1 MIAKSNVPSRR
12 SQEGRSESKIQTA
25 IRNKLTKQGW
35 IVIKLIQTSFNGIP
49 DLLCLKDGKA
59 VFIEV
64 KKEGG
69 KASALQLHRHQQLR
83 KAGFECLIIDDEKN
97 LTLS

>member
-1 MIAKSNVPSRR
+1 MKARLNAQSRR
-12 SQEGRSESKIQTA
+12 SQERTESQIQAA

-49 DLLCLKDGKA
+49 DLLCLKSGAA

-64 KKEGG
+64 KKQGG